1 MNQSAIRLFVRS
13 LITEAKEEKAA
24 KLPKSSGKL
33 MDLKKELAALEQMKE
48 EIQAAKFA
56 EKTAETEVEFANLSK
71 FAKELDKIKAGGVA
85 LEASIDAKIEE
96 LKDKI
101 ETQKN
106 KIKEMIGMTPA
117 PGQEKMVDEKKEKKA
132 DLEEGQ
138 IIVIKKDFTLD
149 GKDFKK
155 GQRVST
161 QPDFDKI
168 EAAGKAGK
176 IKQGE
181 DFGMGIGNMEEAR
194 FKKGTDIGKPGKGF
208 EKIAKS
214 AAKQYGSKE
223 AGKKVAGAI
232 LKKVV
237 KKKDKLKEELAKGGD
252 FDYTNNFEEWENTM
266 KARFPKMTS
275 TEGTRKEDERGGIDY
290 SWGNRSYGSWRPYW
304 PYKNF
309 GKEYLG
315 AVSAQPEFKS
325 GPWDP
330 GYSSTGYHGD

>member
-1 MNQSAIRLFVRS
+1 MNQSAMRLFVRS

-96 LKDKI
+96 LKGKI
-101 ETQKN
+101 DTQKN

-237 KKKDKLKEELAKGGD
+237 KEELDTNTVYSGAGQNTGNSGSSLQFKIIEKDADGVTIRYTITPNSKQKQAGAGDKSSRVTTKG
-252 FDYTNNFEEWENTM
+252 YTTIKKSDVDDNGYIKLGGENF
-266 KARFPKMTS
+266 RL
-275 TEGTRKEDERGGIDY
+275 D
-290 SWGNRSYGSWRPYW
+290 
-304 PYKNF
+304 KNF
-309 GKEYLG
+309 LDQLK
-315 AVSAQPEFKS
+315 
-325 GPWDP
+325 
-330 GYSSTGYHGD
+330 

>member
-1 MNQSAIRLFVRS
+1 MNQSAMRLFVRS

-96 LKDKI
+96 LKGKI
-101 ETQKN
+101 DTQKN
-106 KIKEMIGMTPA
+106 KIKEMIGMTPS

-237 KKKDKLKEELAKGGD
+237 KEELDTNKVYGGTGQNQGDSGSSLQFKVTKKGDNDFTIDYTITPNSKNRQSGAGSKSPREKQTGTSTINKSDIKNGYITVKGDSYNIGKDFFDKL
-252 FDYTNNFEEWENTM
+252 
-266 KARFPKMTS
+266 
-275 TEGTRKEDERGGIDY
+275 
-290 SWGNRSYGSWRPYW
+290 
-304 PYKNF
+304 
-309 GKEYLG
+309 
-315 AVSAQPEFKS
+315 
-325 GPWDP
+325 
-330 GYSSTGYHGD
+330 